1 MKLTDYETKTGHRA
15 TRCGAKCTGCYY
27 CAGDLFLC
35 CLCGQAEAELEE
47 QCPER
52 GERRHET

>member
-35 CLCGQAEAELEE
+35 RLCGQAEVELEE
-47 QCPER
+47 TCPER
-52 GERRHET
+52 SRES